1 MVIYQGDQY
10 KIPFTIRHKKVIV
23 TPENAVDVSIA
34 LGDKVKSYSDGS
46 LLFNDGKWLF
56 PLTAEESVKMLD
68 REECQVQIKYGDDIV
83 HSKRFD
89 VKAKETVEALKKE
102 IV

>member
-10 KIPFTIRHKKVIV
+10 KIPFTIRHKKDIV
-23 TPENAVDVSIA
+23 TPETAKDVSIA
-34 LGDKVKSYSDGS
+34 LGDKVKRYSDGS

-68 REECQVQIKYGDDIV
+68 WIDCQVKIKYGDDVV
-83 HSKRFD
+83 HSREFSIKI
-89 VKAKETVEALKKE
+89 KKTLEALKKE